1 MSETTKVTEK
11 GQTTIPQELR
21 EKYGIEPGDEVE
33 WVETDEGMVLRKA
46 VEDSGRGMLVPEDTD
61 EETRDEIARELTQR
75 VHDRRERDTPD
86 T

>member
-33 WVETDEGMVLRKA
+33 WLETDEGLVLKKVADDR
-46 VEDSGRGMLVPEDTD
+46 GRGMLVDDDVSREKR
-61 EETRDEIARELTQR
+61 EEIAAELSEEIREM
-75 VHDRRERDTPD
+75 RETEWAVE
-86 T
+86 